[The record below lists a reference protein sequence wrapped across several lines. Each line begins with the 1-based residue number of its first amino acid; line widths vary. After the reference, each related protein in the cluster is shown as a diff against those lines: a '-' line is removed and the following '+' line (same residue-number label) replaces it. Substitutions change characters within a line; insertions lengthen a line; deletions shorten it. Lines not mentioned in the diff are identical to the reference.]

1 MKLKLLINPLC
12 KGAYFSELLSVT
24 QAELQCIC
32 PNVSIGISKIGSL
45 NFIDIDAFE
54 KQQIS
59 MRQLSRLS
67 FVQGIFEQREQNLI
81 SIVDVLPEFQL
92 PEEVVWGNKYRG
104 KTNEIVTQLAINI
117 GLHHAPIDRKTST
130 NKNIKLLDP
139 MAGRGTTLLWAAR
152 YGLDAVG
159 IEKNRDALD
168 HFCRHV
174 KGQCKL
180 HRIKHKYIQG
190 NIGKKNKAG
199 IGAFHEIQWEHCRSK
214 IIIGDSSKM
223 TFLSDRF
230 DLIVCDIP
238 YGIQFFGKGNQRNP
252 LQLIKECAPN
262 WIDRLYPEGI
272 VVIVFNSFQ
281 PKRTDLIDVFEKLN
295 LEYIDFQAPHRMS
308 ESIKRDIVIFK
319 KISP

>member
-12 KGAYFSELLSVT
+12 KGAYFADVLAVT
-24 QAELQCIC
+24 QAELQCIY
-32 PNVSIGISKIGSL
+32 PNINIGISKIGSL

-54 KQQIS
+54 KEQIS

-67 FVQGIFEQREQNLI
+67 FVQGILEQREHNVV
-81 SIVDVLPEFQL
+81 SIVDVQPKFKL
-92 PEEVVWGNKYRG
+92 PEEIVWGNKYRG

-139 MAGRGTTLLWAAR
+139 MAGRGTTLLWANR

-190 NIGKKNKAG
+190 NIGKKNKAST
-199 IGAFHEIQWEHCRSK
+199 GAFHEIQWEHCRSK

-223 TFLSDRF
+223 TLLSDRF